1 MSGWLRSIFVR
12 NALALIVLVLV
23 SQAFA
28 FGVYLFFIQRPRVD
42 DAAALTAVQIR
53 TLTRLLSALPED
65 QREAQLKAING
76 VSQSEV
82 PSADEGSE
90 TSVNPL
96 ASYFASRLSAE
107 LGRDEQVRWEHD
119 DERRVWARLHV
130 HDEYYWI
137 RLSGGPTASRNLPW
151 TLICLLL
158 GIATFPALGAFLI
171 HRPVERLLRR
181 LVRGADTIEQG
192 TWPEAVPVEGPHELA
207 VVADSFNRMAT
218 TLQDLEVTRAEML
231 AGISHDIR
239 TPLTKLR
246 MALFA
251 PEAFEAPLAS
261 AERFLDQID
270 VIVQQFID
278 FARGWATEPAKPG
291 DLNGLIEQLAADY
304 AGLGYGFELS
314 LGALPPVPF
323 RPVGMQR
330 LLMNLMQNAA
340 AHGRVGLAIA
350 TSATSDAVTI
360 DVKDRGPGVPDA
372 MLPLIRRPF
381 RRGAQ
386 SDQYGGTGLGLA
398 IADRIAKQ
406 HDGSLDLFRNV
417 PTGLVVRVRLPG
429 GQGP

>member
-65 QREAQLKAING
+65 EREAQLKAING

-90 TSVNPL
+90 TSINPL

-130 HDEYYWI
+130 HDQYYWI
-137 RLSGGPTASRNLPW
+137 RVSGGPTASRYLPW

-192 TWPEAVPVEGPHELA
+192 AWPEAVPVEGPRELA
-207 VVADSFNRMAT
+207 VVADSFNRMAA
-218 TLQDLEVTRAEML
+218 TLLDLEVTRAEML

-261 AERFLDQID
+261 AERFFDQIE

-278 FARGWATEPAKPG
+278 LARGWSTEPAKPG

-304 AGLGYGFELS
+304 AGLGYSFTLS
-314 LGALPPVPF
+314 LDALPPVPF

-350 TSATSDAVTI
+350 TSATNDAVTI
-360 DVKDRGPGVPDA
+360 DVKDRGPGVPDV

-386 SDQYGGTGLGLA
+386 NDQYGGTGLGLA

-417 PTGLVVRVRLPG
+417 PTGLVARVRLPG
-429 GQGP
+429 GRGP